1 MLKQKRI
8 ATSAELD
15 ELWYDSYGEY
25 IMKNADPAD
34 YVICNGDTLL
44 QAMEARYLWKEFLD
58 SRNLVEFSNLFKGKL

>member
-15 ELWYDSYGEY
+15 DLWYDGYGEY

-44 QAMEARYLWKEFLD
+44 TAMEARYLWTEFLD
-58 SRNLVEFSNLFKGKL
+58 SLNLVEAN

>member
-8 ATSAELD
+8 ATSSELD
-15 ELWYDSYGEY
+15 DLWYDGYGEY

-44 QAMEARYLWKEFLD
+44 TAMEARYLWTEFLD
-58 SRNLVEFSNLFKGKL
+58 SLNLVEAN

>member
-15 ELWYDSYGEY
+15 DLWYDGYGEY
-25 IMKNADPAD
+25 IMKNADTAD

-58 SRNLVEFSNLFKGKL
+58 SLNLVEAN